1 MEFNPS
7 DSGSEVIDVVI
18 LSSPRIWFGNDIVKS
33 SGTIKKIHFCKKNIS
48 KFNSIYLIQ
57 FNHEY

>member
-33 SGTIKKIHFCKKNIS
+33 SGTIKKYTFAKKIYL
-48 KFNSIYLIQ
+48 NSI
-57 FNHEY
+57 NHEY

>member
-33 SGTIKKIHFCKKNIS
+33 SGTIKNTFAKKIYL
-48 KFNSIYLIQ
+48 NSI
-57 FNHEY
+57 NHEY